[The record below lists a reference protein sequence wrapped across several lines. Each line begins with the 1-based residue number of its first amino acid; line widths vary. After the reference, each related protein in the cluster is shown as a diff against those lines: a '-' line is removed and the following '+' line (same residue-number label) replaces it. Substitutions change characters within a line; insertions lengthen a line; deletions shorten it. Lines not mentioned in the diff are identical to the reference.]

1 MQLPPTIAAK
11 AEMPLL
17 PYPANAVRM
26 GKSRPDPAEVRASP
40 PPEPMGNP
48 QSDDDAADRTFHA
61 IAARLTGGI
70 SPVALSLAYI
80 DWASHLAAAPQRQM
94 RIGRDAMRS
103 AGRFLNAALSSA
115 EPGQGPWSLIK
126 PQPQDRRFARR
137 EWESSPFNLLAQA
150 FLLTEQW
157 WHNATTGIRGV
168 APSNEAVVEFSVR
181 QVLDMLAPSNFAPT
195 NPEVL
200 QRALQSGGQNFVLG
214 FQNWCSDLMQLLS
227 PGRRSGEDQKFIVGK
242 TVATARGKVVFRN
255 HLIELIQYFP
265 TTAKVRPEPVLI
277 VPAWIM
283 KYYILDL
290 SPQNSLVNYLTAE
303 GFTVFMIYW
312 RNPGADDSEI
322 AFDDYRTLGVQA
334 ALSIGIRLQTLY
346 ANVSRGRIRAKPD
359 PSDGRRSLYNGA
371 DIARLAG
378 RRAGRRAAETV
389 AAQTIGWGDP
399 ILASAISTVAGGRLW
414 YRGLDAVALSER

>member
-1 MQLPPTIAAK
+1 M
-11 AEMPLL
+11 
-17 PYPANAVRM
+17 V
-26 GKSRPDPAEVRASP
+26 
-40 PPEPMGNP
+40 
-48 QSDDDAADRTFHA
+48 
-61 IAARLTGGI
+61 ARLTGGI

-94 RIGRDAMRS
+94 KIGQEAMRS
-103 AGRFLNAALSSA
+103 AGRFLNVALRSA
-115 EPGQGPWSLIK
+115 EPGQGAWSLIK
-126 PQPQDRRFARR
+126 PQPQDRRFARP
-137 EWESSPFNLLAQA
+137 EWESPPFNLLAQA

-200 QRALQSGGQNFVLG
+200 QRAFKSGGANFVLG

-227 PGRRSGEDQKFIVGK
+227 PGGRSGEDQEFIVGK

-255 HLIELIQYFP
+255 RLIELIQYFP

-290 SPQNSLVNYLTAE
+290 SPQNSLVKYLTAE
-303 GFTVFMIYW
+303 GFTVFMIST
-312 RNPGADDSEI
+312 PGQMI
-322 AFDDYRTLGVQA
+322 
-334 ALSIGIRLQTLY
+334 
-346 ANVSRGRIRAKPD
+346 
-359 PSDGRRSLYNGA
+359 
-371 DIARLAG
+371 
-378 RRAGRRAAETV
+378 
-389 AAQTIGWGDP
+389 
-399 ILASAISTVAGGRLW
+399 AISPLTIIAPSASRP
-414 YRGLDAVALSER
+414 RCR